1 VKVGRFDSVVAG
13 KGLSRVKD
21 FKHLRKKGSVSEK
34 RERER
39 RNCGLCCKSVSGRV
53 EIKTATTVTEW
64 MNECGKIKELEKRK
78 RK

>member
-1 VKVGRFDSVVAG
+1 
-13 KGLSRVKD
+13 
-21 FKHLRKKGSVSEK
+21 VSE